1 MENGILIRKTAKNKQ
16 IVLPENY
23 HQIVFSGLHETL
35 GHLGSEKDS
44 DLAKQ
49 RFYFFYWPY
58 MTKDIIFYV
67 TGKMRIYYFKK
78 VKLHEIAP
86 LAPIETR
93 YPFEMVSL
101 SLLHLDRCTWF

>member
-16 IVLPENY
+16 IILPENY

-49 RFYFFYWPY
+49 RFYFFIGHIWQKISFF
-58 MTKDIIFYV
+58 MWQKNADVLFQKSHTAWDCFTNTNWNEISFRDGV
-67 TGKMRIYYFKK
+67 TQF
-78 VKLHEIAP
+78 VTP
-86 LAPIETR
+86 
-93 YPFEMVSL
+93 
-101 SLLHLDRCTWF
+101 W